1 MNYKYKYNKY
11 FFKYENIN
19 KMHGGG
25 EQKYKFKIGDEL
37 PLGINFEGGKI
48 IKFIREKF
56 GNKMAG
62 YSNFQISMDA
72 PFHGMEANDNFRS
85 KGPSEKYIKDYNYM
99 DNESSITNALME
111 VINFACTNNVNTIVI
126 QIARGRSGIV
136 FFNNDIVTKLKMLGS
151 LEFIKIIEN
160 KYFLYDFSVCNIK
173 KKIILTFGYRSSDY
187 FNMDKKD
194 ELNEKFVFVNI
205 GMYARL
211 DNIKIPSGKLCIP
224 VETYSMTIDNNTKV
238 IKDKLEFTDDILL
251 KSNYKFDRIKL
262 IGIDDTMPFVTTT
275 DYKLTDFFN
284 SV

>member
-1 MNYKYKYNKY
+1 MVHKYKYKKY
-11 FFKYENIN
+11 FSKYENMK
-19 KMHGGG
+19 KMHGG
-25 EQKYKFKIGDEL
+25 EQKYKFKMGDGL

-48 IKFIREKF
+48 IKFIKEKY
-56 GNKMAG
+56 GDKIAG

-111 VINFACTNNVNTIVI
+111 VINFACTNNANTIVI

-136 FFNNDIVTKLKMLGS
+136 FFNNDIVTKLKMLGT

-160 KYFLYDFSVCNIK
+160 KYFIYNFNVCNIK
-173 KKIILTFGYRSSDY
+173 KKIILTFGYRSTDY
-187 FNMDKKD
+187 FNMDNQD
-194 ELNEKFVFVNI
+194 ELNGKFVFINI

-224 VETYSMTIDNNTKV
+224 IETYSMVIENNIKV
-238 IKDKLEFTDDILL
+238 VKDKLEFADDILL
-251 KSNYKFDRIKL
+251 KSNYKFDKIKL
-262 IGIDDTMPFVTTT
+262 IGIDDTMLFVTTT
-275 DYKLTDFFN
+275 DYKLTDFFD
-284 SV
+284 SI